1 MTDEK
6 KWKKVINYC
15 KKHNIEPNQVLTE
28 VVNEL
33 YPRGYRSQWLRFRFD
48 LYAKERIKQMKDKK
62 IVSKAET
69 VRRVIASRSFIEE
82 KEKIGKKYK
91 DSDFIILNK
100 LISEKLQQLRLFN
113 AFVENGEKDII

>member
-82 KEKIGKKYK
+82 KEKIGKK
-91 DSDFIILNK
+91 
-100 LISEKLQQLRLFN
+100 
-113 AFVENGEKDII
+113 

>member
-48 LYAKERIKQMKDKK
+48 LYAKERIKQMKGKK

>member
-100 LISEKLQQLRLFN
+100 LIAEKLQQLRLLN